1 MARERNSMDRER
13 NSLEGERN
21 SLDCEQVEV
30 MEMKKNLQTDQ
41 LDSRFSVKGV
51 MDIVVERNSLGKEN
65 EEVVMMKTKNN
76 LELRTRQETNP
87 TKFDKVLNFWEDM
100 GGRVGRTGMLLQP
113 GESSGIG
120 DRKRKR
126 EPSMIASKS
135 IPEGSSSTE
144 MLYLI
149 SKQCNSSSV
158 LSKEDWT
165 ESNRGIQTNRLSDFG
180 TDRGEQGELET
191 RRKFRRKQL

>member
-1 MARERNSMDRER
+1 M
-13 NSLEGERN
+13 
-21 SLDCEQVEV
+21 
-30 MEMKKNLQTDQ
+30 
-41 LDSRFSVKGV
+41 
-51 MDIVVERNSLGKEN
+51 GK
-65 EEVVMMKTKNN
+65 
-76 LELRTRQETNP
+76 
-87 TKFDKVLNFWEDM
+87 
-100 GGRVGRTGMLLQP
+100 TGMLLQP
-113 GESSGIG
+113 GESSGIE

-126 EPSMIASKS
+126 EPSMIASRS

-165 ESNRGIQTNRLSDFG
+165 ESNRGVQTDRLSDFG
-180 TDRGEQGELET
+180 TDRGEQGELEA